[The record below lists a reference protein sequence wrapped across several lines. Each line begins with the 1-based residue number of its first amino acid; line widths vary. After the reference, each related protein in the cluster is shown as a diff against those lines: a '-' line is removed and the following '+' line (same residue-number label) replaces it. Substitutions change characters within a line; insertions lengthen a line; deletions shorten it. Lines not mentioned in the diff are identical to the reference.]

1 MYFTRENSKE
11 IIGFEIGNNM
21 GHEFWF
27 GNKMILQKQLNNV
40 RIPCYSMIYIWILI
54 LTGMLSSFIRIIN
67 TLLYDMNEWY

>member
-40 RIPCYSMIYIWILI
+40 RIMFGYSYQQE
-54 LTGMLSSFIRIIN
+54 
-67 TLLYDMNEWY
+67 Y